1 MTITEKIGHFFSD
14 GIWTINE
21 ERINPLARWCLRT
34 VRRLV
39 ITIECFVHNN
49 LSSYAAALTYSC
61 ILAAVPILSIV
72 FAIAR
77 GFGFGGVIEH
87 SIRNS
92 LHADEEMTDS
102 VFSFVNHYLEHTH
115 SGVVLGVG
123 LLLLLYTVVML
134 TSNIETAFNTIWHV
148 PSSRDV
154 YRRILNYT
162 AIFLLFPI
170 LVVVSSGF
178 NVYLLTI
185 LAELREYAILSHTM
199 GLTIKYAP
207 VVLAC
212 LCFVGLYKYM
222 PNIHV
227 RWRAVIVPGCIA
239 GVLFLVLQYFYIH
252 YQLMLSSYNA
262 IYGSFAALPLLMLWL
277 QFSWYICLGCAQLS
291 YACQH
296 DGDYVFAKDSSRIS
310 RQEHD
315 SFCLLL
321 MAHITKRFRYG
332 LNALNANELSEL
344 TGLPSFL
351 VLGLLYEL
359 VTVGLLSEV
368 REEADADS
376 IFQPNVDI
384 NRMTVNYVLQQ
395 LDTYDR
401 GNISQTWV
409 EANEGWR
416 KLMHLRADLVI
427 NGGNTHVA
435 DLDVSKLTE

>member
-1 MTITEKIGHFFSD
+1 MAIIDKTKTFFTR

-21 ERINPLARWCLRT
+21 ERINPIARHCLRS
-34 VRRLV
+34 VRRIV
-39 ITIECFVHNN
+39 ITCECFIQNN
-49 LSSYAAALTYSC
+49 LSNYAAALTYSC

-72 FAIAR
+72 FAVAR
-77 GFGFGGVIEH
+77 GFGFGGVIEN
-87 SIRNS
+87 SIKNNI
-92 LHADEEMTDS
+92 HADEEMTDS
-102 VFSFVNHYLEHTH
+102 VFGFVNHYLEHTH

-148 PSSRDV
+148 PSSRNI

-178 NVYLLTI
+178 NVYMLTI
-185 LAELREYAILSHTM
+185 IAELKEYAFLSHTM
-199 GLTIKYAP
+199 SLTIKYAP
-207 VVLAC
+207 VLLAC
-212 LCFVGLYKYM
+212 LCFVALYKYM

-227 RWRAVIVPGCIA
+227 RWRAVIIPGFIA
-239 GVLFLVLQYFYIH
+239 GILFLLLQYLYIH

-277 QFSWYICLGCAQLS
+277 QFSWYICLGGAQLS

-296 DGDYVFAKDSSRIS
+296 DGDYVFAKDSNRIS

-321 MAHITKRFRYG
+321 LAHIAKRFRLG
-332 LNALNANELSEL
+332 LNALNANELSVL
-344 TGLPSFL
+344 TGLPNFL

-359 VTVGLLSEV
+359 VTIGLLSEV
-368 REEADADS
+368 SEDMDKDS
-376 IFQPNVDI
+376 LFQPSVDI
-384 NRMTVNYVLQQ
+384 NRMTVKYVLQQ
-395 LDTYDR
+395 LDTYDH

-409 EANEGWR
+409 ETNEGWQ
-416 KLMHLRADLVI
+416 KLLQLRADLTLS
-427 NGGNTHVA
+427 NGDTHVA
-435 DLDVSKLTE
+435 DLDVSKQTD